1 MKSRL
6 SAWKYV
12 RNNKKQVWVMIIA
25 LSLTFMTMYLINFML
40 LATEESFKGI
50 FFEKP
55 KKMAMMELDWKT
67 MGVDLEALGTDEER
81 SEAMDKA
88 RQDLIDSLKAREGI
102 EEVYY
107 TQTLSFKYA
116 GIVGEIWA
124 DFPLL
129 SPEQIPAYL
138 DHMGAKL
145 IEGRMPSGDGEILV
159 DSIVMKNQN
168 MEIGSWFMQD
178 TWGKTFKVVGV
189 LESDNFTCAGT
200 PQGYANSGWFYV
212 ILCDPEHAEMVPEL
226 EAIGIKVTK
235 YDSINDVK
243 DWAQDYKDQ
252 VKDVM
257 DGALLGILLVVTIFL
272 TISILVAYV
281 SFLRNR
287 TNEYCLYTSIG
298 FSRLDVYSMIM
309 REIGIIFGISLLLG
323 AVLSIIA
330 MVIMGACLMNPLGLS
345 YKFLYPEHLIRIL
358 AAFVAIVAL
367 LQLPILTT
375 IHRIR
380 TIDMLEE

>member
-40 LATEESFKGI
+40 LTTEESFKGVY
-50 FFEKP
+50 FKMPE
-55 KKMAMMELDWKT
+55 KMAMLEFDWKT
-67 MGVDLEALGTDEER
+67 LGVDPEAIEKGEKR
-81 SEAMDKA
+81 KEAMNAA
-88 RQDLIDSLKAREGI
+88 RENLIDGLKSREGI

-107 TQTLSFKYA
+107 TQVLSFRYA
-116 GIVGEIWA
+116 GLIGEVWA

-159 DSIVMKNQN
+159 DSRIMKNQG
-168 MEIGSWFMQD
+168 MEIGGWFMQD

-189 LESDNFTCAGT
+189 LESDYFTCAGT

-212 ILCDPEHAEMVPEL
+212 VLCEPEHAEMAPEL
-226 EAIGIKVTK
+226 EALGIKVTG
-235 YDSINDVK
+235 YDSISDVREWEK
-243 DWAQDYKDQ
+243 DYKEE
-252 VKDVM
+252 VTDVM
-257 DGALLGILLVVTIFL
+257 DGALLGILLVVTVFL

-287 TNEYCLYTSIG
+287 TNEYCLYASIG

-309 REIGIIFGISLLLG
+309 REIGIIFGLSLLLG
-323 AVLSIIA
+323 AVLSVIV
-330 MVIMGACLMNPLGLS
+330 MVIMGECMMKPLGLI
-345 YKFLYPEHLIRIL
+345 YKFVYPEHLLRIL
-358 AAFVAIVAL
+358 AAFVSIVAL
-367 LQLPILTT
+367 LQLPILMT

>member
-40 LATEESFKGI
+40 LTTEESFKGI
-50 FFEKP
+50 FFETP
-55 KKMAMMELDWKT
+55 KRMALINPDWKT
-67 MGVDLEALGTDEER
+67 LGVDPEAYATEE
-81 SEAMDKA
+81 ELWAAKKKA
-88 RQDLIDSLKAREGI
+88 RRELMDGLKAREGI

-107 TQTLSFKYA
+107 TQTLSFRYA
-116 GIVGEIWA
+116 GLVGEIWA

-145 IEGRMPSGDGEILV
+145 VEGRLPEGDGEILV
-159 DSIVMKNQN
+159 DSRVMKNLN
-168 MEIGSWFMQD
+168 METGGYYMES
-178 TWGKTFKVVGV
+178 TWGKNFKVAGV
-189 LESDNFTCAGT
+189 LESDNFTCVGT
-200 PQGYANSGWFYV
+200 PQGGANSGWYYV
-212 ILCDPEHAEMVPEL
+212 VLCDPEHAEMAPEL
-226 EAIGIKVTK
+226 EALGLKVTS
-235 YDSINDVK
+235 YDLINDVK
-243 DWAQDYKDQ
+243 DWEKMYKEE
-252 VKDVM
+252 VADVM
-257 DGALLGILLVVTIFL
+257 DGALLGILLVVTVFL
-272 TISILVAYV
+272 AISIVVAYV

-298 FSRLDVYSMIM
+298 FSRLDVYGMIM

-323 AVLSIIA
+323 AVFSGIA
-330 MVIMGACLMNPLGLS
+330 MAIMGQCMMKPLGLT
-345 YKFLYPEHLIRIL
+345 YKYLYPDHLLRIL
-358 AAFVAIVAL
+358 AAFVAIIAL
-367 LQLPILTT
+367 LQLPVLTT

-380 TIDMLEE
+380 TIDRMEE

>member
-40 LATEESFKGI
+40 LATEESFKGV
-50 FFEKP
+50 FFEMP
-55 KKMAMMELDWKT
+55 KKMAMLELDWKT
-67 MGVDLEALGTDEER
+67 MGVDLESMETGEER
-81 SEAMDKA
+81 AEAMKA
-88 RQDLIDSLKAREGI
+88 AQENLISGLKSREGI

-116 GIVGEIWA
+116 GLIGEVWV

-145 IEGRMPSGDGEILV
+145 IEGSMPTGDGEILV
-159 DSIVMKNQN
+159 DSRIMKNQN
-168 MEIGSWFMQD
+168 LEIGGPFMQSA
-178 TWGKTFKVVGV
+178 WGKTFKVTGV
-189 LESDNFTCAGT
+189 LESDYFACVGT

-212 ILCDPEHAEMVPEL
+212 VLCEPEHAEMAPEL
-226 EAIGIKVTK
+226 EALGIRVTE
-235 YDSINDVK
+235 YDTVNDVK
-243 DWAQDYKDQ
+243 DWERMYKKE
-252 VKDVM
+252 VTDVM
-257 DGALLGILLVVTIFL
+257 DGALLGILLVVTVFL

-287 TNEYCLYTSIG
+287 TNEYCLYASIG
-298 FSRLDVYSMIM
+298 FSRLDIYSMIM
-309 REIGIIFGISLLLG
+309 REIGIICGISLLLG
-323 AVLSIIA
+323 AVLSVIA
-330 MVIMGACLMNPLGLS
+330 MVIMGACMMNPLGLI
-345 YKFLYPEHLIRIL
+345 YKFVYPEHLLRIL

-367 LQLPILTT
+367 LQLPILMT

-380 TIDMLEE
+380 TIDMMEE